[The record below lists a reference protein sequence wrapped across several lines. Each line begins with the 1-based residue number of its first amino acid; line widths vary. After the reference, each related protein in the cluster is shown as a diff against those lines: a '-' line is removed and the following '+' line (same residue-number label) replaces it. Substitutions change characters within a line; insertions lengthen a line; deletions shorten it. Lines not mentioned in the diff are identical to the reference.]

1 VQAFDLGSVLEPP
14 VFAARG
20 ELGFV
25 WRMATERGSW
35 AVKQLVGAVEPSTGD
50 DVGFQLAVLAE
61 GVPLPRP
68 VLTRE
73 GNAVAVGPDGTGH
86 RVYQWV
92 DFDTRGHVDDATAG
106 ELLARI
112 HSVAWPASTV
122 DPWRYEPVPGDRWLG
137 LVAAARAA
145 GASWCG
151 LLERHVDDIIAA
163 TQSVDHHPPVGIV
176 RCHLDFNRDN
186 VLLDQDGHTWV
197 IDWENSGGG
206 NPVQELVQS
215 IFEFAGVNPDAGR
228 AFLAGYTAGG
238 GSVAV
243 EGMGAFSMAF
253 AVQANLVAFYA
264 QRAFD
269 GSEADRARSVWRLET
284 ILPQLLTID
293 RAERILA
300 LCGE

>member
-1 VQAFDLGSVLEPP
+1 VLEPP
-14 VFAARG
+14 AFAARG

-25 WRMATERGSW
+25 WRMATERGCW
-35 AVKQLVGAVEPSTGD
+35 AVKQLVGSVEPWSGD

-86 RVYQWV
+86 RVYEWV
-92 DFDTRGHVDDATAG
+92 EFDTRGHVDDATAG

-112 HSVAWPASTV
+112 HSVSWPANTV
-122 DPWRYEPVPGDRWLG
+122 DPWFYEPGPADRWLG

-145 GASWCG
+145 GASWCD
-151 LLERHVDDIIAA
+151 LLERHVNDIIA
-163 TQSVDHHPPVGIV
+163 TTEIVDHHPPGGIV
-176 RCHLDFNRDN
+176 RCHLDFNREN
-186 VLLDQDGHTWV
+186 VMIDRQGRTWV

-206 NPVQELVQS
+206 NSVQELAQS
-215 IFEFAGVNPDAGR
+215 VFEFAGVDPNAGR

-243 EGMGAFSMAF
+243 QGMSAFSMAF

-264 QRAFD
+264 QRALD
-269 GSEADRARSVWRLET
+269 GSGADRARSIWRLET

-293 RAERILA
+293 RAERILS